1 MKAFKKAFRINAV
14 PSDVYSAL
22 TNPFTIELWSG
33 YPSVMSTEPGTE
45 FSLWE
50 GDITGRNIEFVPD
63 RKIVQEW
70 YFGEQQEKSV
80 VTVNIRPERDY
91 SLVTVEHTNIPDDD
105 FENIS
110 EGWNEYYMG
119 AINALFN
126 PDF

>member
-1 MKAFKKAFRINAV
+1 
-14 PSDVYSAL
+14 
-22 TNPFTIELWSG
+22 
-33 YPSVMSTEPGTE
+33 MSTEPGTE